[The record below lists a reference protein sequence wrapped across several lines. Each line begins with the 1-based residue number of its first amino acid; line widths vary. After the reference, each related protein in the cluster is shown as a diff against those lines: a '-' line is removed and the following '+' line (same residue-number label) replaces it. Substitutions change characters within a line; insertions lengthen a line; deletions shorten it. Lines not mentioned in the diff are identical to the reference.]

1 MEFEVKHDLD
11 SQKFFVLVDGKE
23 AYLRYIVGNDNT
35 INMIKTY
42 VPPELRNKGIAAA
55 VVLKGMQ
62 YAREN
67 NLNVIPTCSYVETFI
82 HRHGEFEDLVKEF

>member
-1 MEFEVKHDLD
+1 MDLEVEHDLNN
-11 SQKFFVLVDGKE
+11 QKFFVLVEGKE
-23 AYLRYIVGNDNT
+23 AYLRYILGKDGT
-35 INMIKTY
+35 MNMIKTY

-67 NLNVIPTCSYVETFI
+67 NLSVIPSCSYVDTFI
-82 HRHGEFEDLVKEF
+82 RRHAEFRNLILEF